1 MTTPQNE
8 LCMLSRRVKELTDLF
23 ETEENEQDIFENV
36 KQLYKNNH
44 EIVKRL
50 DMLQDQMALIIKFL
64 GVIADG
70 ER

>member
-8 LCMLSRRVKELTDLF
+8 LYMLSRRVKELIDLF
-23 ETEENEQDIFENV
+23 EPEENEQDIFENV